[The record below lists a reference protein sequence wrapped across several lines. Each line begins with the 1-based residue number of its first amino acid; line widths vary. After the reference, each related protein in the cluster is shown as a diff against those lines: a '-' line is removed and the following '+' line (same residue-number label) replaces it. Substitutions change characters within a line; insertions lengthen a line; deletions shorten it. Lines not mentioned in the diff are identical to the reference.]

1 MKDHGAQDTA
11 ARLRQ
16 VLARDRM
23 QAGTEM
29 MAMLRSDMRHLL
41 GDYFDLD
48 ADSVMVHL
56 EPKEDGSYQVHIVA
70 KAIRI
75 VR

>member
-1 MKDHGAQDTA
+1 MKDRGAQDTA
-11 ARLRQ
+11 ARLKR

-23 QAGTEM
+23 QAGNEM

-41 GDYFDLD
+41 ADYFDID
-48 ADSVMVHL
+48 PDSVTVRL
-56 EPKEDGSYQVHIVA
+56 EPQDDGAYRVHIAA

-75 VR
+75 VH